1 MIRRPP
7 RSTRTDTLVP
17 YTTLFRSVRQPLCAE
32 SEPRLREMCERRRD
46 GPRDDSGVQ
55 ETSEASCRGACRA
68 LGFGRC
74 ALLPRCLG
82 GLLRGCLLRRRLLRR
97 RLLRRGRRRLR
108 FLRQAVVRLAGGAA
122 GERPLAADQRG
133 DQLELLEI
141 GRAHV

>member
-1 MIRRPP
+1 
-7 RSTRTDTLVP
+7 
-17 YTTLFRSVRQPLCAE
+17 
-32 SEPRLREMCERRRD
+32 MCERRRD

-55 ETSEASCRGACRA
+55 ETSETSCRGACRA

-82 GLLRGCLLRRRLLRR
+82 GLLRGCLVRRRLLPR

-108 FLRQAVVRLAGGAA
+108 FLRQAVVRLVGGAA

-133 DQLELLEI
+133 DQLELLVEAALQLRSEEHTSELQSLTRI
-141 GRAHV
+141 SYACFCTTNKNSHIE